1 MYSSKAGNT
10 VSSLK
15 KTKIMASSPITLRQI
30 GEKWK
35 QRQILFSWVQRSPQ
49 IATAATKLRYLLL
62 GRKVVTNLEY

>member
-1 MYSSKAGNT
+1 
-10 VSSLK
+10 
-15 KTKIMASSPITLRQI
+15 MASSPITLRQI